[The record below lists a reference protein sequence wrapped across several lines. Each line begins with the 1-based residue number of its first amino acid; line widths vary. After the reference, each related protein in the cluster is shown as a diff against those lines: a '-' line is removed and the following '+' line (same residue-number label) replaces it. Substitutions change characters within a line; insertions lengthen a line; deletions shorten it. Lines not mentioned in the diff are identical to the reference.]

1 MLEVIEPGLLT
12 TVQDAGRTSAVDLG
26 VPVSGACDGWS
37 LGIANVLAGNAAGDA
52 ALEMTLLGATFRVVE
67 DCRLAVAGADMAGP
81 IPVGESRQVRAGEVL
96 AFGPAEEGSGVR
108 TYLAIAGGVDVPVVL
123 GSRSTCLV
131 AGFGGL
137 DGRPLRAG
145 DSVAGR
151 RPAGARRQAAAK
163 VAARWPAACVGGL
176 AEPIRMVRGPDE
188 RTTASAFEQ
197 LLATTWVVG
206 GRSDRQG
213 IRLDGPT
220 VTDAGSSAML
230 SQGVTWGTV
239 QLPPDGAPIVLL
251 ADHQTVGGYPVIGV
265 VISADR
271 RLLGQLGPGDEV
283 RFTETSVAD
292 AQRAIR
298 QQSAEFDRLRAG
310 LA

>member
-1 MLEVIEPGLLT
+1 
-12 TVQDAGRTSAVDLG
+12 
-26 VPVSGACDGWS
+26 
-37 LGIANVLAGNAAGDA
+37 
-52 ALEMTLLGATFRVVE
+52 
-67 DCRLAVAGADMAGP
+67 
-81 IPVGESRQVRAGEVL
+81 
-96 AFGPAEEGSGVR
+96 
-108 TYLAIAGGVDVPVVL
+108 
-123 GSRSTCLV
+123 
-131 AGFGGL
+131 
-137 DGRPLRAG
+137 
-145 DSVAGR
+145 
-151 RPAGARRQAAAK
+151 
-163 VAARWPAACVGGL
+163 
-176 AEPIRMVRGPDE
+176 MVRGPDE